1 MGYARSS
8 TSVLISDTGDP
19 KIAEATL
26 AGAKAAA
33 VATVASAVPTV
44 SHHPHHIIFAAVI
57 SLLQADTKL
66 INRLNMMTCRSI
78 HNLRSSAG

>member
-57 SLLQADTKL
+57 TGRHETHK
-66 INRLNMMTCRSI
+66 
-78 HNLRSSAG
+78 